1 MLPYEDGKKLEK
13 LLEKLFEDDDES
25 TPEDVVVLR
34 RPIPPIEP
42 FGCCSNNYSSYG
54 GE

>member
-13 LLEKLFEDDDES
+13 LLERLFGDDES

-34 RPIPPIEP
+34 GPIPPIKP
-42 FGCCSNNYSSYG
+42 FACCSNSYGSYG